1 LRGQTTDQYDLA
13 KIKLMFQPGRQLPPI
28 IAQQLRCKSPST
40 EIAEPQPEA
49 QPGTPP
55 DVVGLPLEEQ
65 ELKTPTRRVI
75 IEEDSMQNYSLAELR
90 REAKLRGL
98 DSKGTKQQLRARLKT
113 PSPTK
118 ASSPA

>member
-1 LRGQTTDQYDLA
+1 
-13 KIKLMFQPGRQLPPI
+13 MFQPGRQLPPI
-28 IAQQLRCKSPST
+28 IAQQPRCKSPLA
-40 EIAEPQPEA
+40 EIAEPQPEP

-55 DVVGLPLEEQ
+55 DVVAPPLEEQ

-75 IEEDSMQNYSLAELR
+75 IEEEDSMQNYSLAELR

>member
-1 LRGQTTDQYDLA
+1 
-13 KIKLMFQPGRQLPPI
+13 M
-28 IAQQLRCKSPST
+28 
-40 EIAEPQPEA
+40 
-49 QPGTPP
+49 
-55 DVVGLPLEEQ
+55 GLPLEEQ